1 MKKRFGGIL
10 GALLILLVMGMTV
23 CAADAGDIKKNTVLQ
38 TNSEVELHEAPD
50 ASSAVTATLPSGT
63 PVIIK
68 EDAADGWC
76 KAAYKED
83 EGYVQTS
90 CLVGLG
96 SQSTPA
102 ADETQPAD
110 GDEAAKG
117 DDAVPE
123 NGNALDDEFKTI
135 EEAAIVAYQEAETA
149 KDQAASEKVW
159 GIVIAVLVVAIFAV
173 GIITTVRNNKGKK

>member
-90 CLVGLG
+90 CLGGIG

-123 NGNALDDEFKTI
+123 NGNALDDRGSSDSGLPGGGDGEG
-135 EEAAIVAYQEAETA
+135 
-149 KDQAASEKVW
+149 SG
-159 GIVIAVLVVAIFAV
+159 GIRESLGHRDRSPGGCDICSGHYNYGAQQ
-173 GIITTVRNNKGKK
+173 